1 MLEDVYL
8 NRYNYIWNRYL
19 PKYHQ
24 SKSYQL
30 GKILYRIKKETIKL
44 IKPTANAYVIS
55 HHFSHHFCHFDW
67 DNRRSLSAT

>member
-30 GKILYRIKKETIKL
+30 GKILYRIKKENDKVD
-44 IKPTANAYVIS
+44 KAYGKCICDFTS
-55 HHFSHHFCHFDW
+55 LFS
-67 DNRRSLSAT
+67 SLLSFRLR